1 MSEIL
6 PNARVIVPSNHNMDE
21 IKITIINAVQKY
33 PCLWDPREK
42 DYRDVDQKSQV
53 WDKITKDLNIPS
65 GKFFF
70 FSKFANSNE
79 WYQTRLQCM
88 SLNRDDIH

>member
-1 MSEIL
+1 ME
-6 PNARVIVPSNHNMDE
+6 NMDE
-21 IKITIINAVQKY
+21 IKIAIINEVQKY

-53 WDKITKDLNIPS
+53 WEKITKDLNIPS

-70 FSKFANSNE
+70 FSKFAISNE
-79 WYQTRLQCM
+79 
-88 SLNRDDIH
+88 

>member
-6 PNARVIVPSNHNMDE
+6 PNARVIVPSKHENMDE
-21 IKITIINAVQKY
+21 IKIAIINEVQKY

-53 WDKITKDLNIPS
+53 WEKITKDLNILS
-65 GKFFF
+65 VKFFF
-70 FSKFANSNE
+70 FSRFAISNE
-79 WYQTRLQCM
+79 WYQTRLHVIDW
-88 SLNRDDIH
+88 R